1 MQLSHEL
8 PDYAFTLRSADG
20 RHARVNDLTLTDS
33 FILSPQQL
41 VENWPVRDSAALT
54 ADDLAPLLALQ
65 PEVILLGTGER
76 QVFPPAS
83 VMAAC
88 LRQGVGLEVMTN
100 AAAAR
105 TFFSTSQTA
114 ALTFAAV
121 TFCRPSKSRNPKYLC
136 PSGKSWSKVCTA
148 PSFGSRSPET
158 QSNPAP
164 SRGLAGPGHA

>member
-41 VENWPVRDSAALT
+41 VENWPARDSAALT

-65 PEVILLGTGER
+65 PEVVLLGTGER
-76 QVFPPAS
+76 QVFPPAA

-105 TFFSTSQTA
+105 TFN
-114 ALTFAAV
+114 V
-121 TFCRPSKSRNPKYLC
+121 
-136 PSGKSWSKVCTA
+136 
-148 PSFGSRSPET
+148 
-158 QSNPAP
+158 
-164 SRGLAGPGHA
+164 LAGESRRVVAGFLLAPG

>member
-65 PEVILLGTGER
+65 PEVVLLGTGER
-76 QVFPPAS
+76 QVFPPAA

-105 TFFSTSQTA
+105 TFN
-114 ALTFAAV
+114 V
-121 TFCRPSKSRNPKYLC
+121 
-136 PSGKSWSKVCTA
+136 
-148 PSFGSRSPET
+148 
-158 QSNPAP
+158 
-164 SRGLAGPGHA
+164 LAGESRRVVAGFLLAPDPVTGARTPRAATGGERRCTSVAPRRRSGRTARRRSHRAGRG

>member
-8 PDYAFTLRSADG
+8 PDYAFSLRSADG
-20 RHARVNDLTLTDS
+20 RTARVNDRTLSTS

-41 VENWPVRDSAALT
+41 VEDWGVHDSAMLVP
-54 ADDLAPLLALQ
+54 DDLAPLLALQ

-76 QVFPPAS
+76 QVFPPAA

-105 TFFSTSQTA
+105 TFNVLASE
-114 ALTFAAV
+114 
-121 TFCRPSKSRNPKYLC
+121 SR
-136 PSGKSWSKVCTA
+136 KVVA
-148 PSFGSRSPET
+148 GFL
-158 QSNPAP
+158 
-164 SRGLAGPGHA
+164 LASH

>member
-65 PEVILLGTGER
+65 PEVV
-76 QVFPPAS
+76 QVFPPAA

-105 TFFSTSQTA
+105 TFN
-114 ALTFAAV
+114 V
-121 TFCRPSKSRNPKYLC
+121 
-136 PSGKSWSKVCTA
+136 
-148 PSFGSRSPET
+148 
-158 QSNPAP
+158 
-164 SRGLAGPGHA
+164 LAGESRRVVAGFLLAPG

>member
-41 VENWPVRDSAALT
+41 VENWSVRDSAALT

-65 PEVILLGTGER
+65 PEVVLLGTGER
-76 QVFPPAS
+76 QVFPPAT

-88 LRQGVGLEVMTN
+88 LSQGVGLEVMTN

-105 TFFSTSQTA
+105 TFN
-114 ALTFAAV
+114 V
-121 TFCRPSKSRNPKYLC
+121 
-136 PSGKSWSKVCTA
+136 
-148 PSFGSRSPET
+148 
-158 QSNPAP
+158 
-164 SRGLAGPGHA
+164 LAGESRRVVAGFLLAPG

>member
-65 PEVILLGTGER
+65 PEVVLLGTGER
-76 QVFPPAS
+76 QVFPPAA

-105 TFFSTSQTA
+105 TFN
-114 ALTFAAV
+114 V
-121 TFCRPSKSRNPKYLC
+121 
-136 PSGKSWSKVCTA
+136 
-148 PSFGSRSPET
+148 
-158 QSNPAP
+158 
-164 SRGLAGPGHA
+164 LAGESRRVVAGFLLAPGLSPTRGEPRTATGAQPRCASAVPRRRNGPTARRRWHRAGQG